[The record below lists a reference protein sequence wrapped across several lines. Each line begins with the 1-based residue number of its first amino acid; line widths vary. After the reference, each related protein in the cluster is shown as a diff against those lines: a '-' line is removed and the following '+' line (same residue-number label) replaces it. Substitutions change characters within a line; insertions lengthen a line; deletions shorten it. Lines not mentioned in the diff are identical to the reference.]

1 MPSKKAKVNSSQS
14 SSNKT
19 QSSSGSTRIHPS
31 PARKSNRLQKSSI
44 QLPEFCPSVSPKKSG
59 VRDRSANFDPRA
71 IAVNP
76 TRGAKSKS
84 SPGSSPLGLTSEP
97 KSKRLQNKSPEEKLS
112 SMFTCTPVKEDAN
125 SSQEDSEKGAL
136 RSFRRQKSNSFQDDD
151 NDRDSNSSQENR
163 NTHQTPAIDKG
174 RGKASDVFRTS
185 PEKVQKDEMEKGT
198 KFNPFKMFNVLKPR
212 EDVEC
217 ESDSSQE
224 SRPMSPKREKK
235 SAAEVF
241 DYNSSQESKVPFLIP
256 RR

>member
-84 SPGSSPLGLTSEP
+84 SPGSSPLGLTSVP
-97 KSKRLQNKSPEEKLS
+97 KSKRLQ
-112 SMFTCTPVKEDAN
+112 N